1 MIYLDSAATTFQKPL
16 SVSYAMQRAMR
27 TMSSPGRGGYAAAR
41 AAEET
46 AFRCRSLAAELFGVP
61 SPEQVVFTSNA
72 THALNIAIRSL
83 VPEGGR
89 VAVSGY
95 EHNAVTRPLHALG
108 ARIKVAA
115 SPLFDRAAL
124 LRAFENSISP
134 ELDAVVCTHVSNVFG
149 FVLPIEEI
157 AALCRAEGVPL
168 IVDASQ
174 SAGILPFEL
183 DTLGAAFIAM
193 PGHKGLYGPQGTGLL
208 LCAHDA
214 APLLYGGT
222 GSASL
227 EQTMPDF
234 LPDRLEAGTHNM
246 PGIAGLEAGLRFV
259 RERRERIERHERA
272 LIARAAAA
280 LRGMDGVTVYAAR
293 DAAEQ
298 VGVLSFNLDGREPEK
313 TADALAQRGFAL
325 RGGLH
330 CAPYAH
336 RTAGTLPN
344 GTVRMSVSA
353 FTSAANIDAF
363 ARAAYWDFV
372 SDIRVRYLSSLPR
385 SEAAAIA
392 AAADG
397 LITHPENDDIDWTPD
412 EFVSDWNDLHRGEE
426 PLK

>member
-41 AAEET
+41 AAEGT

-344 GTVRMSVSA
+344 GTVRLSVSA
-353 FTSAANIDAF
+353 FTSACLL
-363 ARAAYWDFV
+363 YT
-372 SDIRVRYLSSLPR
+372 SPSPR
-385 SEAAAIA
+385 
-392 AAADG
+392 D
-397 LITHPENDDIDWTPD
+397 
-412 EFVSDWNDLHRGEE
+412 RG
-426 PLK
+426 

>member
-174 SAGILPFEL
+174 SAGILPLEL

-246 PGIAGLEAGLRFV
+246 PGIAGLLEGLRFV
-259 RERRERIERHERA
+259 EQQGVGRIAGHERHLTRQM
-272 LIARAAAA
+272 AA
-280 LRGMDGVTVYAAR
+280 LLRDIPGAEVFYTPEDGAQT
-293 DAAEQ
+293 
-298 VGVLSFNLDGREPEK
+298 GVLSFRLDGWDCEALGE
-313 TADALAQRGFAL
+313 ALAAQGAAVRA
-325 RGGLH
+325 GLH
-330 CAPYAH
+330 CAPLAH
-336 RTAGTLPN
+336 RTAGTLET
-344 GTVRMSVSA
+344 GTVRCSFSA
-353 FTSAANIDAF
+353 FSTTAQVEHF
-363 ARAAYWDFV
+363 AR
-372 SDIRVRYLSSLPR
+372 ILRQIVR
-385 SEAAAIA
+385 
-392 AAADG
+392 
-397 LITHPENDDIDWTPD
+397 
-412 EFVSDWNDLHRGEE
+412 
-426 PLK
+426 

>member
-124 LRAFENSISP
+124 LRAFESSISP

-298 VGVLSFNLDGREPEK
+298 VGVLSFNLDGREPEETAEQKPAAEEEAPSVLDIVLGSATGK
-313 TADALAQRGFAL
+313 TAEP
-325 RGGLH
+325 
-330 CAPYAH
+330 AP
-336 RTAGTLPN
+336 
-344 GTVRMSVSA
+344 
-353 FTSAANIDAF
+353 
-363 ARAAYWDFV
+363 
-372 SDIRVRYLSSLPR
+372 
-385 SEAAAIA
+385 
-392 AAADG
+392 
-397 LITHPENDDIDWTPD
+397 
-412 EFVSDWNDLHRGEE
+412 
-426 PLK
+426 